1 MAKILV
7 IDDSGFQRRSICK
20 IIESLGHDTIQ
31 AENGQDALNQ
41 LQTLKVDCIFC
52 DLLMPDVNGHQFL
65 EAYAWKDEAAPV
77 IVLSAD
83 KQESSYDMSIEL
95 GAKAMINKPAKL
107 DKIEMALSKVLN

>member
-1 MAKILV
+1 
-7 IDDSGFQRRSICK
+7 
-20 IIESLGHDTIQ
+20 
-31 AENGQDALNQ
+31 
-41 LQTLKVDCIFC
+41 
-52 DLLMPDVNGHQFL
+52 MPDVNGHQFL